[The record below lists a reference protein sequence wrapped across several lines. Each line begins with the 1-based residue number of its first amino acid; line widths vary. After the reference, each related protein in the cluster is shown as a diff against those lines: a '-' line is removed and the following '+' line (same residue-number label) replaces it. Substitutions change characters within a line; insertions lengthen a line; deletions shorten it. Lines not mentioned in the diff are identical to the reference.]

1 MNPEDFN
8 YFQSKVSRFISGSS
22 SKSKFSFFGAPK
34 ITKLSG
40 FIPKR
45 PVPQQIIDRFRPS
58 QSADDSIDAP
68 KREVASLGRVALD
81 LEIINNNLD
90 RIRQVIEEDYK
101 NTQQTNKKEAEEFR
115 KRIANRGRIFGKKEL
130 GDKKSD
136 VLGTVKKYV
145 GSFFS
150 GAGGAI
156 RALAMF
162 NLLQGILSGD
172 PSKIIG
178 PLIGIGMTYLPAIG
192 AGIAGAVV
200 KSLIGK
206 LFGGGAGRA
215 AGAAPAAAGAGAASR
230 MGGVRGLAG
239 RAALVGGGLALA
251 NSLFNNQQEQP
262 QQRLEQLTEQQ
273 KGSVDPQNLVPIP
286 QDDLKRFENLNK
298 KFEAALD
305 FLLGKQRQEGPP
317 SQETGGGQGSGGSV
331 GPMAN
336 PYDIPGLNV
345 DPGSVS
351 TIEQFRSTLK
361 GTPMESEADAIYNTS
376 LREGINPAFV
386 AGLAGAESS
395 FGSAG
400 ISVGTKNPFGI
411 LHQGFSP
418 KSYEE
423 ATQYLARHLR
433 NPQGPYAGKRSLQDV
448 MNTYSPPSSNNTA
461 RHIENIMRIG
471 SRTGGD
477 PASLF
482 LNLGSAGR
490 SSSGRN
496 LPPPAPILPSAAQL
510 NAAARSASRNIP
522 PPSTQGPNV
531 TLVPM
536 SMGDGSP
543 QQSAASGGN
552 STVPSINTSYPENFL
567 AMYSRLIYQVV

>member
-8 YFQSKVSRFISGSS
+8 YFQSRVSRFISGSNS
-22 SKSKFSFFGAPK
+22 RSKFSFFGAPK
-34 ITKLSG
+34 ITRLSG

-45 PVPQQIIDRFRPS
+45 PIPQQIVDRFRPS

-68 KREVASLGRVALD
+68 RREIASLGRVTLD

-90 RIRQVIEEDYK
+90 RIRQVIEQDYK
-101 NTQQTNKKEAEEFR
+101 NTQQINKKEVEDYR
-115 KRIANRGRIFGKKEL
+115 KRIANRGRIFGRREL

-136 VLGTVKKYV
+136 VLGAIKKYV

-150 GAGGAI
+150 GTGGAI

-192 AGIAGAVV
+192 AGIAGSVV
-200 KSLIGK
+200 TSLVGR
-206 LFGGGAGRA
+206 LFGGGRTAATASSA
-215 AGAAPAAAGAGAASR
+215 AGGAGAGASR
-230 MGGVRGLAG
+230 FGGMRGFAG
-239 RAALVGGGLALA
+239 RAALIGGGLALA
-251 NSLFNNQQEQP
+251 NSLFNTEQDQP

-286 QDDLKRFENLNK
+286 QDDLKRFENLNR

-305 FLLGKQRQEGPP
+305 FLLGKKPSDGEGSPGN
-317 SQETGGGQGSGGSV
+317 GGGGGGPG
-331 GPMAN
+331 GPMSD

-361 GTPMESEADAIYNTS
+361 GTPMESEADAIYNTALS
-376 LREGINPAFV
+376 EGLNPAFV

-400 ISVGTKNPFGI
+400 IAVGTKNPFGI

-418 KSYEE
+418 KSYAE

-433 NPQGPYAGKRSLQDV
+433 NPQGPYAGKRTLQDV
-448 MNTYSPPSSNNTA
+448 MNTYSPPSENNTS
-461 RHIENIMRIG
+461 RHIQNIMRIG

-482 LNLGSAGR
+482 LNLGAGGR
-490 SSSGRN
+490 SSSGQT
-496 LPPPAPILPSAAQL
+496 LPPASPILPSAAQL
-510 NAAARSASRNIP
+510 NAAVRSSSRNIP
-522 PPSTQGPNV
+522 VPSSQGPNV

-536 SMGDGSP
+536 SMGGDSP

-552 STVPSINTSYPENFL
+552 STVPNINTTYSDNFL